1 MPIINVIVRTA
12 LSIKKEFLVYSVSSL
27 LEKKF
32 KYSFVPEKF
41 PITMKNT
48 GASKIS
54 EITVADNLM
63 D

>member
-1 MPIINVIVRTA
+1 MVRTA
-12 LSIKKEFLVYSVSSL
+12 LNIKKEFFVYSVSSL
-27 LEKKF
+27 FEKKL

-41 PITMKNT
+41 PITIKNT

-54 EITVADNLM
+54 EIIMADNLI